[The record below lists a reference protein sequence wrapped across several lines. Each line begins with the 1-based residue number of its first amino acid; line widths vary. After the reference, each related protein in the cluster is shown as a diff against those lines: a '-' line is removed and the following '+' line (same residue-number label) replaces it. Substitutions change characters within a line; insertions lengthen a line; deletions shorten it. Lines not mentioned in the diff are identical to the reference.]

1 MRTSYLIYER
11 RFGVVDVYTRE
22 VTLQAMKVSE
32 RNATV
37 VTVLLYFG
45 SRWQWLVSHTP
56 LALHLV
62 KGHHYTLNRIGRT
75 HSQHEEYFL
84 PLSELFM
91 DQQIHRNERH
101 DAKIWISQAGK
112 SKAIHRF
119 VNTKQNFMKDDAAIY
134 CKRNVNTLIANG
146 VSL

>member
-45 SRWQWLVSHTP
+45 SRWQ
-56 LALHLV
+56 
-62 KGHHYTLNRIGRT
+62 
-75 HSQHEEYFL
+75 
-84 PLSELFM
+84 
-91 DQQIHRNERH
+91 
-101 DAKIWISQAGK
+101 
-112 SKAIHRF
+112 
-119 VNTKQNFMKDDAAIY
+119 
-134 CKRNVNTLIANG
+134 
-146 VSL
+146 